1 MIKIPDNA
9 PFAPGERENVENFL
23 SGLSPEQQVWL
34 SGHLAPSSAVVTAVA
49 SSRPLTILY
58 GHGVG

>member
-1 MIKIPDNA
+1 
-9 PFAPGERENVENFL
+9 L